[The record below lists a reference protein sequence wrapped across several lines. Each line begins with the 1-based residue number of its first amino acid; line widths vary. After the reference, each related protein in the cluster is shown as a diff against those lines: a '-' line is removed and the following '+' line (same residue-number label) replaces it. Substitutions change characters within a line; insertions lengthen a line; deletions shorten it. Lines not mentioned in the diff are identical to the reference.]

1 MGFLTENTSK
11 HSDDIQNTDCVQR
24 LVRTILL
31 IETDTQWTRTIV
43 LSM

>member
-1 MGFLTENTSK
+1 MFHGFLTENTSK

-31 IETDTQWTRTIV
+31 IETDTQWTT
-43 LSM
+43 S